1 MWNAVKWIGSRFWK
15 GLDFTRRA
23 IGNLI
28 LLLLLIGIGVLVF
41 RSDTVRIEPKTAL
54 VIPISGKIVEQ
65 SALGSREAA
74 LAYAISGADPET
86 RLRDVIRALDL
97 AREDPRIESVLVRVE
112 DLQSAGF
119 ASLREIGQ
127 AMDKVRATGKK
138 VTVWSSSFSQR
149 QYMIASHASEVFL
162 HPMGGVLLTGIGDTR
177 LYWGEALKNLG
188 VTVHVFKAGAYKS
201 FPETFVRNVPSEAAL
216 KADRFWMDDI
226 WKQVTDSVERSRG
239 LMPGAVSSL
248 IRNFENEVR
257 LAQGDMSRV
266 ALNAN
271 LVDAVRGADEVRVV
285 LQDRQGLKKNES
297 LRVVDYLDYLA
308 ATPVKE
314 SGEKGIAVVTLEGD
328 IRDGASGM
336 GQIGA
341 RSAVELIRQA
351 KSDDHIA
358 ALVVRIDSPGGSAV
372 ASEMIRRELEGV
384 RKSGKPVVVSMGD
397 MAASGGYWIS
407 LAANKIVADPMTIT
421 GSVGVF
427 GMMPTF
433 EKTLDRFSVGTGGA
447 YTEWLARAKS
457 PALAL
462 DPRFEHIMEM
472 TVERTYEDFLRL
484 VSVARKM
491 PIAKIEPLAQGRVYT
506 GRQAFKFGLVD
517 DLGGIEKAQRE
528 ARRLAKLKAS
538 APVYWYEE
546 SPNTVRNWVEKL
558 LVAVKSAAPSAAGS
572 VQTEVAE
579 RVLSPAQRLLSL
591 VRSPVEPLA
600 HCLVTP

>member
-1 MWNAVKWIGSRFWK
+1 MWNVVKWIGSRFWR

-28 LLLLLIGIGVLVF
+28 VLFLLIGICFLF
-41 RSDTVRIEPKTAL
+41 FQTDTVRIESKTAL

-65 SALGSREAA
+65 SALGTREAA
-74 LAYAISGADPET
+74 LAYAISGAEPET

-97 AREDPRIESVLVRVE
+97 AREDARIESVLVRVD

-177 LYWGEALKNLG
+177 LYWGEALKDLG

-201 FPETFVRNVPSEAAL
+201 FPETFVRKAPSEEAL
-216 KADRFWMDDI
+216 RADRFWMKDI
-226 WKQVTDSVERSRG
+226 WSQVTESVERSRG

-248 IRNFENEVR
+248 IQNFEKEVR
-257 LAQGDMSRV
+257 RAQGDMSRV

-271 LVDAVRGADEVRVV
+271 LVDAVRGADEVWGL
-285 LQDRQGLKKNES
+285 LQDRQGVKKEEG
-297 LRVVDYLDYLA
+297 LRFVDYLDYLDA
-308 ATPVKE
+308 NPIKE
-314 SGEKGIAVVTLEGD
+314 SGEKGIAVLTLEGD

-336 GQIGA
+336 GMIGA
-341 RSAVELIRQA
+341 RSAGELIRQA
-351 KSDDHIA
+351 KLDSHIA

-433 EKTLDRFSVGTGGA
+433 EKVLNRFSVGAGGA
-447 YTEWLARAKS
+447 YTEWLARAQS
-457 PALAL
+457 PTLAL

-472 TVERTYEDFLRL
+472 TVERTYENFLRL
-484 VSVARKM
+484 VSAARKM
-491 PIAKIEPLAQGRVYT
+491 PISKIEPLAQGRVYT
-506 GRQAFKFGLVD
+506 GRQAYQYGLVD
-517 DLGGIEKAQRE
+517 DLGGIEKAQSE
-528 ARRLAKLKAS
+528 ARKLAKLTAS

-558 LVAVKSAAPSAAGS
+558 LVSVKTLGSYAAGS
-572 VQTEVAE
+572 VQTQAVEHIV
-579 RVLSPAQRLLSL
+579 SPAQRLLTL
-591 VRSPVEPLA
+591 VRSPTDPLA

>member
-1 MWNAVKWIGSRFWK
+1 MWNAVKWLGSRFWK
-15 GLDFTRRA
+15 SLDFTRRA
-23 IGNLI
+23 IGNII
-28 LLLLLIGIGVLVF
+28 LLFLLIGIGILIF
-41 RSDTVRIEPKTAL
+41 RNDTVRIEEKTAL

-65 SALGSREAA
+65 SNLGAREAA

-86 RLRDVIRALDL
+86 RLRDVIRALDV
-97 AREDPRIESVLVRVE
+97 AREDSRIESVLIRVE

-127 AMDKVRATGKK
+127 AMDKVRAMGKK

-162 HPMGGVLLTGIGDTR
+162 HPMGSVLLTGIGDTR

-201 FPETFVRNVPSEAAL
+201 FPETFVRKAPSEEAL
-216 KADRFWMDDI
+216 RADRFWMNDI
-226 WKQVTDSVERSRG
+226 WKQVTESVERSRG
-239 LMPGAVSSL
+239 LMPGAVSAL
-248 IRNFENEVR
+248 IRNFEKEVR

-271 LVDAVRGADEVRVV
+271 LVDAVRGADEVRVL
-285 LQDRQGLKKNES
+285 LQDRQGTKKQEG
-297 LRVVDYLDYLA
+297 LRFVDYLDYLDA
-308 ATPVKE
+308 NPAKE

-328 IRDGASGM
+328 IRDGANGM
-336 GQIGA
+336 GMIGA
-341 RSAVELIRQA
+341 RSATELIRQA
-351 KSDDHIA
+351 KHDGHIA
-358 ALVVRIDSPGGSAV
+358 ALVIRIDSPGGSAV

-407 LAANKIVADPMTIT
+407 LAANKIIADPMTIT

-433 EKTLDRFSVGTGGA
+433 ENALNRFSVGAGGA
-447 YTEWLARAKS
+447 YTEWLVRAKS
-457 PALAL
+457 PTLAL
-462 DPRFEHIMEM
+462 DSRFEHIMEM
-472 TVERTYEDFLRL
+472 TVERTYSDFLRL
-484 VSVARKM
+484 VSDARKM
-491 PIAKIEPLAQGRVYT
+491 PIAKVEPLAQGSVYT
-506 GRQAFKFGLVD
+506 GRQAYQFGLVD
-517 DLGGIEKAQRE
+517 DLGGFEKAQNE

-546 SPNTVRNWVEKL
+546 APNTARSWIEKL
-558 LVAVKSAAPSAAGS
+558 LVTAKSVTSNSSG
-572 VQTEVAE
+572 VIQTQLDEQIA
-579 RVLSPAQRLLSL
+579 SPARRILSL
-591 VRSPVEPLA
+591 VRSPVEPIA
-600 HCLVTP
+600 HCLVMP